1 MRHKENL
8 LVRARHRVRTTAQ
21 SVGAIESAL
30 RDMQALITSLDKSI
44 GAEEAR
50 TRMTDPKHVAY
61 STVALA
67 ARLRSENLKQSLIGL
82 KTRRLLAIADY
93 DNELSTLGALEK
105 SQDVPQLI
113 QLPVSIDATHATSQS
128 NGRRRPRNY
137 QLRTVFLF
145 GPSNDNLANAVAIGT
160 DATIASS
167 STAQ

>member
-44 GAEEAR
+44 GTEEMR
-50 TRMTDPKHVAY
+50 TRITDPKHVAY

-67 ARLRSENLKQSLIGL
+67 ARVRSANLKKSLFEL
-82 KTRRLLAIADY
+82 KAKRLLATADH
-93 DNELSTLGALEK
+93 DKALSTLSALEK
-105 SQDVPQLI
+105 NQDLPQFVQRPLRNDND
-113 QLPVSIDATHATSQS
+113 STHATSQTK
-128 NGRRRPRNY
+128 GRRRLPSY
-137 QLRTVFLF
+137 QSRSVVVI
-145 GPSNDNLANAVAIGT
+145 GPSNDNLAIPAAAPTNA
-160 DATIASS
+160 S